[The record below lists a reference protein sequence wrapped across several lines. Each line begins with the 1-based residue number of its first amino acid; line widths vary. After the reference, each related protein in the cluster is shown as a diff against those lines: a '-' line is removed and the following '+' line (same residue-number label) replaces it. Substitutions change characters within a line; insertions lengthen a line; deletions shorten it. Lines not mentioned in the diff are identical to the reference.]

1 MWSIT
6 YSYIRYFCFP
16 IVLNARCSR
25 PDVLCKKMFLKVS
38 KNSEIEKFLK
48 NTFFQRTSPGD
59 ASEMLPSDPTMQV
72 AMIFKTTL
80 QLSCK

>member
-25 PDVLCKKMFLKVS
+25 PEVFYKKMFLKVS

-48 NTFFQRTSPGD
+48 NTFFSKNISGGRFWNASQWSND
-59 ASEMLPSDPTMQV
+59 ASFDD
-72 AMIFKTTL
+72 F
-80 QLSCK
+80 